1 MKEQLAPLLAQLSG
15 YGGLI
20 ASILLVMFGGMLA
33 VFLLY
38 RMANS
43 LIQPGGKYA
52 RAMQVGFGALYVM
65 VLLLT
70 ILVAA
75 EKIGL
80 PVAGLAPVAIL
91 VVIVGAVIVF
101 FILPFLPRLPFV
113 TGDMVQIKDVM
124 GTVEAMTTAQI
135 VVRTFDGQTVF
146 IPTPV
151 ALSSS
156 VRNYSTIPNRRVELN
171 VDIYAGD
178 DIEQVR
184 SLLLKL
190 MSAHEHVLK
199 DPAPAVYVT
208 SITGERASLVAYSWV
223 ENANWF
229 GTRDALWVA
238 LSSAISAD
246 DGLNLALPQMDI
258 SATHSA

>member
-1 MKEQLAPLLAQLSG
+1 MKEQLGPMLEQLSN

-20 ASILLVMFGGMLA
+20 ASILVVMVGGMLA

-38 RMANS
+38 RVARS
-43 LIQPGGKYA
+43 LIKPGGKYA

-65 VLLLT
+65 VLMLT

-75 EKIGL
+75 AKIGL
-80 PVAGLAPVAIL
+80 PVEGLAPVAIL
-91 VVIVGAVIVF
+91 LVIVGAVVVF
-101 FILPFLPRLPFV
+101 FLLPFLPRLPFV

-146 IPTPV
+146 IPTPI

-156 VRNYSTIPNRRVELN
+156 VRNYSSTPNRRVELN
-171 VDIYAGD
+171 VDIYASN
-178 DIEQVR
+178 DIEQARAV
-184 SLLLKL
+184 LLKL
-190 MSAHEHVLK
+190 MLAHEDVLG
-199 DPAPAVYVT
+199 DPAPSVFVT
-208 SITGERASLVAYSWV
+208 GVTGERASLVAYCWV

-229 GTRDALWVA
+229 GTRDALWVE
-238 LSSAISAD
+238 LSTVIAAD
-246 DGLNLALPQMDI
+246 DNLSLALPQMDI
-258 SATHSA
+258 SGAS